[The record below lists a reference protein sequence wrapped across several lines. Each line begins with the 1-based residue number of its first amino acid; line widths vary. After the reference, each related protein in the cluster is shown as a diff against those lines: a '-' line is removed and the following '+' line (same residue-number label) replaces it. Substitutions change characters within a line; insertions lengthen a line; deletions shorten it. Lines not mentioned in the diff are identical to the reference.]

1 MEQRGKI
8 SFLIFP
14 SLMIMLMDKNPP
26 WSSKRNTSYD
36 VVSAEQGGK
45 LINLIRIIL
54 LSDTFYQ
61 TTVYNKNLN
70 KTIFDSE

>member
-1 MEQRGKI
+1 MEQRGKN

-14 SLMIMLMDKNPP
+14 SLMIMLMDENPP
-26 WSSKRNTSYD
+26 WSGRNISDD
-36 VVSAEQGGK
+36 VVSAEKVGK

-61 TTVYNKNLN
+61 TTVYNKNLH
-70 KTIFDSE
+70 KTIFHSK